1 MNKSHFPLFTFH
13 LPDVEALRFGS
24 MLTLFNNPYVKLIN
38 ATLLGKKREKGERK
52 SQKVKKSKSRK
63 VEEWKSGSVEK
74 SKSRRREEWKIES
87 GKLKIT

>member
-38 ATLLGKKREKGERK
+38 ATLFGKNGRKEKGR
-52 SQKVKKSKSRK
+52 VKKSKSRK
-63 VEEWKSGSVEK
+63 AEKWKSGKVEV
-74 SKSRRREEWKIES
+74 SKSQKVEEEKS
-87 GKLKIT
+87 GKLKVES